1 MRISYI
7 FVILMMAFVW
17 QPLFADH
24 ELFIS
29 APVEKP
35 QDVSSAYRKY
45 QEMNSIKIKVP
56 TVVQIPFNQESLEYF
71 SFAILDKTT
80 NSFEPYYFRQE
91 TFGIP
96 VELTAEG
103 DTLSAKKMVDE
114 NLDTYTQFDLPDDS
128 QGEME
133 ILLSTRE
140 KVTSSALAVLL
151 DDYVA
156 LPNSI
161 EIKARQGDGRNVIVV
176 ARRKMNE
183 QTIRFPKTT
192 SDRWTIRLTFG
203 QLLRIRELRLVQ
215 DGVKESS
222 LSYLRF
228 LAQPD
233 HAYRIYFDSDRWSL
247 PHVGEA
253 GDLILDRDV
262 LRVDPTEK
270 LDNPAYQMADSDGD
284 SFPDI
289 RDNCVLFS
297 NPYQEDLDDNGRG
310 DVCDDFD
317 KDGVLNMKDN
327 CPNLPNF
334 DQRDSDGD
342 NLGDVCDGIESRFTE
357 RHKWVPWAG
366 IGFAA
371 IVLLVLFVYTAKSTF
386 TQDKDQTTGA

>member
-1 MRISYI
+1 MRILYI
-7 FVILMMAFVW
+7 FIVLMMALVSR
-17 QPLFADH
+17 PLFAHH
-24 ELFIS
+24 ETFMPI
-29 APVEKP
+29 EKP
-35 QDVSSAYRKY
+35 QDVPSAYRKY
-45 QEMNSIKIKVP
+45 LEVDSIKIKVP
-56 TVVQIPFNQESLEYF
+56 TVIEMPFNQESLEYF

-80 NSFEPYYFRQE
+80 NSFEPYYFKQE

-103 DTLSAKKMVDE
+103 DSFLVRKMVDE
-114 NLDTYTQFDLPDDS
+114 NLDTYAQFDLPAES
-128 QGEME
+128 QGEVE
-133 ILLSTRE
+133 IVLSTRE
-140 KVTSSALAVLL
+140 KITSSALAVLL

-161 EIKARQGDGRNVIVV
+161 EIKARQEDGRDVIVV
-176 ARRKMNE
+176 ARSKMNE

-192 SDRWTIRLTFG
+192 SDRWTIRFAFG
-203 QLLRIRELRLVQ
+203 QPLRIRELRLVQ

-222 LSYLRF
+222 SSYLRF

-247 PHVGEA
+247 PPVGEA
-253 GDLILDRDV
+253 GDLRLDRDV
-262 LRVDPTEK
+262 LKIDPTQK
-270 LDNPAYQMADSDGD
+270 FVNPVYQMADSDRDGV
-284 SFPDI
+284 PDI
-289 RDNCVLFS
+289 RDNCVLFG
-297 NPYQEDLDDNGRG
+297 NPEQEDLDNNGRG

-317 KDGVLNMKDN
+317 KDGVLNVKDN

-342 NLGDVCDGIESRFTE
+342 NLGDVCDGVESRLTE

-371 IVLLVLFVYTAKSTF
+371 IVLVVLFVYTAKSTF
-386 TQDKDQTTGA
+386 TQNKDQVTGE